1 MVDSD
6 AIILKNVTKIF
17 KLNKPF
23 WHHSAPESNSKLV
36 ALEDISFSVK
46 RGEMLGVIGL
56 NGSGKTTLLRIIA
69 GIYRPTSGYVEVHG
83 KIAPVLS
90 IGTGFNNELN
100 ATENI
105 VSYGMFLGLTKNE
118 ILNKVN
124 QIIEFAE
131 LEKFTYMKL
140 GHYSS
145 GMRARLA
152 FSTVLQVDPD
162 ILLVDE
168 VLAVGDRVFKEKSYE
183 EFVKFKKERK
193 TIVYT
198 THNLDKIS
206 DLSDRVLLMH
216 KGKMV
221 MIGNPKQVLE
231 KYKEVAKSK
240 K

>member
-1 MVDSD
+1 M
-6 AIILKNVTKIF
+6 IL
-17 KLNKPF
+17 
-23 WHHSAPESNSKLV
+23 
-36 ALEDISFSVK
+36 
-46 RGEMLGVIGL
+46 
-56 NGSGKTTLLRIIA
+56 LLI
-69 GIYRPTSGYVEVHG
+69 
-83 KIAPVLS
+83 PVFQSRLDQW
-90 IGTGFNNELN
+90 L
-100 ATENI
+100 
-105 VSYGMFLGLTKNE
+105 
-118 ILNKVN
+118 
-124 QIIEFAE
+124 
-131 LEKFTYMKL
+131 KL

-221 MIGNPKQVLE
+221 MIGNPQQVLE